1 MDPAGFR
8 SAVRGRSVVYHR
20 VLYLGWVERAP
31 NEANAPRQN
40 WLDPARDV
48 LDIIT
53 RSSADGITI
62 QDASGQLI
70 YANDAA
76 ARMSGFASGEDMKQ
90 ARTGEIRERF
100 EILDED
106 GNPLPLE
113 RLPGRQALQGEQDPQ
128 AVVRFRGKGSRGDDR
143 WALIRATPLFD
154 RRGHVR
160 NVVNVIVDI
169 TADRS
174 KQRAQAFLADAT
186 RELTRSLDWE
196 ATIRRVARLA
206 VPDMADWCSVDIVEP
221 DGSLSLVA
229 LAHVDPAQVEWA
241 YELRRRRPATTTDP
255 AGVANVVRTGV
266 SELIQEI
273 TPEVI
278 EAANITDPELL
289 EIIRR
294 LRLSS
299 VMYIPLIARG
309 RTLGVLTMVWAESG
323 KHYSEE
329 DVRLAED
336 LASRAAFAIDNARL
350 YRERDQTARSLQER
364 LLPKVLPE
372 LPGFDVAARYVPAG
386 NALLAGGDFYD
397 LFEMDDGSWKALIGD
412 VCGKGAEA
420 AALMGFVRFTIRA
433 ASRQD
438 TRPSEALVKLNRA
451 LLEELEAGKGEFC
464 TAAIVRIRPEED
476 RVRLTIAVAGH
487 PLPFILRADGT
498 LEESG
503 TPGTLLGIFEE
514 IDVSDTIAE
523 LRPGDTIVMLTDG
536 VFEAGREEG
545 WQEEA
550 IPRLLADSAGLPPD
564 VIADRILAAVAD
576 IEDPRTDDIA
586 VLAIQ
591 LRS

>member
-1 MDPAGFR
+1 MEGDRIEPDQPG
-8 SAVRGRSVVYHR
+8 
-20 VLYLGWVERAP
+20 
-31 NEANAPRQN
+31 QT

-62 QDASGQLI
+62 QDATGGLT

-76 ARMSGFASGEDMKQ
+76 ARLCGFLTGQDMQRASPE
-90 ARTGEIRERF
+90 EIRERF

-106 GNPLPLE
+106 GVPLPVE
-113 RLPGRQALQGEQDPQ
+113 QLPGRQALQGHLEPE
-128 AVVRFRGKGSRGDDR
+128 AVVRFRKKRSGAEDR
-143 WALIRATPLFD
+143 WALVRATPLFD

-160 NVVNVIVDI
+160 NVVNVFVDI
-169 TADRS
+169 TGDRA

-206 VPDMADWCSVDIVEP
+206 VPDMADWCAVDIVEP

-241 YELRRRRPATTTDP
+241 YELRRRRPATTADP

-372 LPGFDVAARYVPAG
+372 IPGFDVAARYVPAG
-386 NALLAGGDFYD
+386 DALLAGGDFYD

-451 LLEELEAGKGEFC
+451 LLEELEAGGGGEFC
-464 TAAIVRIRPEED
+464 TAAIVRIRPEE
-476 RVRLTIAVAGH
+476 VGARLTIAVAGH
-487 PLPFILRADGT
+487 PLPIILRADGV

-514 IDVSDTIAE
+514 LDVSDTVAE
-523 LRPGDTIVMLTDG
+523 LRPGDTVVMLTDG

-545 WQEEA
+545 WQDEA
-550 IPRLLADSAGLPPD
+550 IPRLLAASAGLPPG

-576 IEDPRTDDIA
+576 IEDPRIDDIA